1 MKIIATLLLACC
13 LLPALSFSQEL
24 TVFVGMSQSS
34 MNSLRQARSLIASA
48 VLVELKTTDD
58 FPPYLRYG
66 MTMLFDLN
74 EKMKLG
80 GQLSTTSTGSRATY
94 QDYSGSIT
102 FDQKVKN
109 ISIGVHFEYEV
120 YAGKKSVVGVYGQQ
134 GPVFSMYQSIFDF
147 QVSTESQ
154 HADEKYYATGYYFE
168 FGGTYAYRVSDRFS
182 LVGNLGYQLN
192 TGGQIESEEDE
203 PLYYINN
210 GHSINWTGLKV
221 HAGVTYHFR

>member
-13 LLPALSFSQEL
+13 LLPALSFSQEV

-34 MNSLRQARSLIASA
+34 MNSLRQARLDIVGA
-48 VLVELKTTDD
+48 LPVELKTTDD

-109 ISIGVHFEYEV
+109 ISIGAHFEYQV

-134 GPVFSMYQSIFDF
+134 GLVFSTYQSTFDF
-147 QVSTESQ
+147 QLLTESQ
-154 HADEKYYATGYYFE
+154 RADEKYHAIGYYIE

-182 LVGNLGYQLN
+182 LVGNLGYQVT
-192 TGGQIESEEDE
+192 TGGQIESQEDD
-203 PLYYINN
+203 PLFYINN
-210 GHSINWTGLKV
+210 DREINWTGLKV
-221 HAGVTYHFR
+221 HAGVTYHLR